1 MQPALRI
8 VVLPGEAQVDLGA
21 ALAQRFAAA
30 EGVGLPL
37 PGDLA
42 AGVGGQAR
50 GVEVVAMEVEQGR
63 VADLALGV
71 VVGVD
76 GGQRQAVQPQV
87 ILGSQFPAAAVVF
100 GFAEQ
105 LAVGTVEVGGDALGG
120 ELDDALAEGVV
131 AVFGDLL
138 AVAADALQAALG
150 VVGQLRAA
158 RSWVRLPAASLS
170 PLARRWRSI
179 GCCRARTGSPG
190 CWRCR
195 LRRVVAAL
203 GAVAD
208 RVVGI
213 AAPPW
218 TPRSSV
224 RRSSGSYW

>member
-1 MQPALRI
+1 MIDRICIHITISVDSSLQPNRITLHIPPSLRIIVAEVVVVQPALRI

-87 ILGSQFPAAAVVF
+87 VLGSQFPAAAVVF

-105 LAVGTVEVGGDALGG
+105 LAVGAVEVGGDAFGVSLTMRWPR
-120 ELDDALAEGVV
+120 AL
-131 AVFGDLL
+131 
-138 AVAADALQAALG
+138 
-150 VVGQLRAA
+150 
-158 RSWVRLPAASLS
+158 
-170 PLARRWRSI
+170 
-179 GCCRARTGSPG
+179 
-190 CWRCR
+190 
-195 LRRVVAAL
+195 
-203 GAVAD
+203 
-208 RVVGI
+208 
-213 AAPPW
+213 
-218 TPRSSV
+218 
-224 RRSSGSYW
+224 

>member
-87 ILGSQFPAAAVVF
+87 VLGSQFPAAAVVF

-138 AVAADALQAALG
+138 AVEADALQAALG
-150 VVGQLRAA
+150 VVGQFARGAVLGEVAGGVAGHRLRADGGQSVA
-158 RSWVRLPAASLS
+158 VGRVLVVLAA
-170 PLARRWRSI
+170 
-179 GCCRARTGSPG
+179 GG
-190 CWRCR
+190 
-195 LRRVVAAL
+195 AA
-203 GAVAD
+203 
-208 RVVGI
+208 
-213 AAPPW
+213 
-218 TPRSSV
+218 
-224 RRSSGSYW
+224 

>member
-1 MQPALRI
+1 MQPAFRI
-8 VVLPGEAQVDLGA
+8 VVLPGEAQVDPGA

-42 AGVGGQAR
+42 AGVGSQAR

-87 ILGSQFPAAAVVF
+87 VLGSQFPAAAVVF

-138 AVAADALQAALG
+138 AVEADALQAALG
-150 VVGQLRAA
+150 VVGQFACGAVLGEVAGGVAGHRLRADGGQSVA
-158 RSWVRLPAASLS
+158 VGRVLVVLAA
-170 PLARRWRSI
+170 
-179 GCCRARTGSPG
+179 GG
-190 CWRCR
+190 
-195 LRRVVAAL
+195 AA
-203 GAVAD
+203 
-208 RVVGI
+208 
-213 AAPPW
+213 
-218 TPRSSV
+218 
-224 RRSSGSYW
+224 